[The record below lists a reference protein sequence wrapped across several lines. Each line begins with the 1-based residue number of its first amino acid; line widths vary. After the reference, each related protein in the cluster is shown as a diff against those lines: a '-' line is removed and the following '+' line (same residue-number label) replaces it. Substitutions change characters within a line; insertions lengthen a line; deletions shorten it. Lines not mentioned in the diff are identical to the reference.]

1 MFALIWGT
9 RARLI
14 AFTAR
19 MKSIPIGSDMDAA
32 GRWSL
37 VAGRWSPF
45 RISPGLP
52 IIPTRPLLASWS
64 AALHTDD
71 PQAALDLFPCS
82 PRGGSPASSRLISG
96 HPSGVLARSACFT
109 TGRRA
114 GCVQT
119 VVVSRRSN
127 LIHVACGMGER
138 SQGLLHSIGGIVM
151 ASHHISD

>member
-1 MFALIWGT
+1 MEDVCLNLGYT
-9 RARLI
+9 RTTHRLHRSNEI
-14 AFTAR
+14 NTNWIR
-19 MKSIPIGSDMDAA
+19 Y
-32 GRWSL
+32 GRCWSL